1 METTAQ
7 GGGMFFWFIL
17 LAFAFIVIFLPA
29 RSQKKRE
36 QELMSKVN
44 ALQKG
49 DQIIIPGGIIGTVAG
64 FKDNALEVKVAENV
78 KLTVLKTAG
87 EGGPYGMAVLAAY
100 MRSREPGQTLEA
112 YLRSRVFSDD
122 CGVSVEATVEEAEG
136 YRQFLRQYRRLLPVE
151 GNAAALLN
159 GRT

>member
-78 KLTVLKTAG
+78 KLTVLKTAIVG
-87 EGGPYGMAVLAAY
+87 LLNDVQPAAKEGGAK
-100 MRSREPGQTLEA
+100 
-112 YLRSRVFSDD
+112 
-122 CGVSVEATVEEAEG
+122 
-136 YRQFLRQYRRLLPVE
+136 
-151 GNAAALLN
+151 
-159 GRT
+159 

>member
-49 DQIIIPGGIIGTVAG
+49 DQIIIPGWIIGTVAG

-78 KLTVLKTAG
+78 KLTVLKTAVVG
-87 EGGPYGMAVLAAY
+87 LLNDVQPAAKEGGAK
-100 MRSREPGQTLEA
+100 
-112 YLRSRVFSDD
+112 
-122 CGVSVEATVEEAEG
+122 
-136 YRQFLRQYRRLLPVE
+136 
-151 GNAAALLN
+151 
-159 GRT
+159 